1 MLAKY
6 VPAIV
11 GAAAA
16 LFAGAIVLFG
26 ILAILG
32 SVGLDNSV
40 AFALTVV
47 VAVAT
52 GMTVGY
58 VTQRTLKKMQK

>member
-16 LFAGAIVLFG
+16 LFAGAIVLFV